1 MKGDVFMNPYKYCLA
16 LSILFLGG
24 TLYFIKKRVLDFKYS
39 IFWISTSLLMI
50 ILSLNKDFTEGM
62 AEAVSIAYAPAFL
75 FVTGIVFI
83 FFLLFYLSLVI
94 SKMQNKI
101 TLLIQEIGILKSCV
115 DEGEYKDDIHFVS
128 NKHNTSCYRANP
140 VENRIKGN

>member
-1 MKGDVFMNPYKYCLA
+1 MNPYKYCLA
-16 LSILFLGG
+16 LSILFLIG

-50 ILSLNKDFTEGM
+50 LLSVNKDLTEGM
-62 AEAVSIAYAPAFL
+62 ARAVNIAYAPAFL
-75 FVTGIVFI
+75 FVTGIAFI

-94 SKMQNKI
+94 SKMQSKI

-115 DEGEYKDDIHFVS
+115 DEGEYKDDIHFAC
-128 NKHNTSCYRANP
+128 NKHNTSCYRTNP